1 VKSREWLLAPFGAE
15 YACRPTWGLW
25 ERSYVRTFGLLD
37 FPNRLR
43 ARIIAPELEALHPQK
58 VLDLGSG
65 TGCYSFYLS
74 RNQRVVVSG
83 VEIDQ
88 GRISESRH
96 IAKCLGRNNLQF
108 YLGSSNGRLRNFP
121 PETFEVVLAVE
132 VLQYLPDVRLT
143 LREIYRVAKPG
154 GHLLGHV
161 PALGYLRPEETTL
174 FNDERIQTILSEA
187 NFHILKIVPT
197 FGGALRKLCA
207 LYDLLSHSRMLVG
220 MFFPFFLFAST
231 ALRVENPKGQ
241 YRFFIARK
249 PLGESRPTPT
259 VH

>member
-43 ARIIAPELEALHPQK
+43 ARIIAPALQALHPRK

-74 RNQRVVVSG
+74 RDQRVVVSG
-83 VEIDQ
+83 VEINE

-96 IAKCLGRNNLQF
+96 IAKCLGRNNLKF
-108 YLGSSNGRLRNFP
+108 YSASSNGCLKNFP
-121 PETFEVVLAVE
+121 AETFEVVLAVE
-132 VLQYLPDVRLT
+132 VLQYLPDVCLT
-143 LREIYRVAKPG
+143 LREIYRVVKPG
-154 GHLLGHV
+154 GHVLGHIPV
-161 PALGYLRPEETTL
+161 LGYLRPYETML
-174 FNDERIQTILSEA
+174 FDDTKIRGMLSEA

-207 LYDLLSHSRMLVG
+207 LYDSLSRSRILMGML
-220 MFFPFFLFAST
+220 FPFFLFSST
-231 ALRVENPKGQ
+231 VLRVENPKGQ

-249 PLGESRPTPT
+249 PANRVESDEQ
-259 VH
+259 